1 MDFESPESYRQ
12 YAESATH
19 QAFFK
24 EYVGPIISERV
35 VVQFYV

>member
-1 MDFESPESYRQ
+1 MDFDSPEAYRQ
-12 YAESATH
+12 YAESSIH

-35 VVQFYV
+35 VVQFHI